1 MGNIVEFQCSKK
13 VPFDVIVFA
22 TGYKST
28 ANIWLKVI
36 TLMFEY
42 VLSFFLGAIIVRSVD
57 KLYVDFF
64 IAEWREHVKSQ
75 WTAHQRISKSLER

>member
-1 MGNIVEFQCSKK
+1 MS
-13 VPFDVIVFA
+13 FDSIVFA

-36 TLMFEY
+36 TLIFEY
-42 VLSFFLGAIIVRSVD
+42 VLSILGAIIVRSAN
-57 KLYVDFF
+57 KLYVKKL
-64 IAEWREHVKSQ
+64 IAEWREHVKWQ